1 MGCCRVLCRSCGG
14 GITEKAPLPAF
25 RCLGCLLG
33 DDYQSLSEPGD
44 TRLPLATRLL
54 RGRMH
59 LHTLGKRA
67 SSRTSEQGGLRAYRA
82 FCMELGLAPFPA
94 SPGMVQDFMIYGL
107 AVKGWDSTT
116 VTNRVLAIGSY
127 YQYIRN
133 RLGLRHVRSP
143 LRDPETIETGRV
155 VGVNFKKDGGGRL
168 PLAFAELHGLF
179 ARGLIGRTRRGRW
192 ARLYAEILNFLMLRD
207 TAATHLRLLYH
218 ITTEENGQ
226 DKVAFEPDS
235 EIRVYYDV
243 AYGADV
249 VQVAVH
255 EDKNVDSRR
264 AAGGGRKSHAP
275 AKLPNF
281 GVDFGADLVDYILYV
296 RPPTGSRLL
305 ARPDAKTSGFQTSI
319 FKGFSKSYL
328 QPSYKTAFPDVSPD
342 YLKRIGTHSG
352 RLTLAQLLWNQGFE
366 RRLIAD
372 AGGWFIKREA
382 VDLYFATAALHIIR
396 AVAAL
401 DFTEAHRP
409 GYADA

>member
-1 MGCCRVLCRSCGG
+1 MLCRRCGG
-14 GITEKAPLPAF
+14 SITEKAPLPAF
-25 RCLGCLLG
+25 RCIRCLLA
-33 DDYQSLSEPGD
+33 DDYESLSAPGGAK
-44 TRLPLATRLL
+44 LSLATRLL

-59 LHTLGKRA
+59 LHTLSKRT
-67 SSRTSEQGGLRAYRA
+67 SSRTSEQSGLRAYRA
-82 FCMELGLAPFPA
+82 FCLVLGLAPFPA
-94 SPGMVQDFMIYGL
+94 SPGMVQDFMVYGL
-107 AVKGWDSTT
+107 AVKSWDSTT
-116 VTNRVLAIGSY
+116 VRNRVLAIGSY
-127 YQYIRN
+127 YQYVRN
-133 RLGLRHVRSP
+133 SLGLRHVCSP
-143 LRDPETIETGRV
+143 LRDPETIETGRI

-168 PLAFAELHGLF
+168 PLSFAELHGLF
-179 ARGLIGRTRRGRW
+179 ARGLTGRTRRGRW
-192 ARLYAEILNFLMLRD
+192 ARVYSEVLNFLMLRD
-207 TAATHLRLLYH
+207 TAATHLRVSYH
-218 ITTEENGQ
+218 ITIKNGRET
-226 DKVAFEPDS
+226 VVFESDS
-235 EIRVYYDV
+235 EIRVYFDV
-243 AYGADV
+243 AFGADV
-249 VQVAVH
+249 VQASVH

-275 AKLPNF
+275 ATLPNF
-281 GVDFGADLVDYILYV
+281 GVNFGADLTDYILYV
-296 RPPTGSRLL
+296 RPPSGSRLL
-305 ARPDAKTSGFQTSI
+305 ARPDAKTSGFSTTI